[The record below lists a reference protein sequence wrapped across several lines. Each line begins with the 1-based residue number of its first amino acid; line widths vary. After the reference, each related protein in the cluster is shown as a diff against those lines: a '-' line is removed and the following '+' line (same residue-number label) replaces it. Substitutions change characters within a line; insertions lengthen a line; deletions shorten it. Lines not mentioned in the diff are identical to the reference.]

1 MQRKHLLLLVFIFCS
16 AIAISQTVLQTK
28 KEKKIFSEHG
38 GERTDEY
45 HWLSNPKDSN
55 VINHLKAENAYVN
68 DYLKNTEP
76 LQKKIYDE
84 LVGRIE
90 QKYVSLPN
98 KQNGYWYYTRFDE
111 GKQYPYYA
119 RKKATTTAAE
129 EIMLDVPKMAE
140 AHKIFL
146 VRGWRVNADN
156 NLLAYGIDTS
166 GDRRSTLYIK
176 DLNKKELLPDIIS
189 NTSGSYAWS
198 KDNKTLY
205 YVLNDHTVRG
215 YKVMQHSVGT
225 DPLLDKELYTEKDST
240 YSVFLQVSKNR
251 DYIFITSGSTMTTE
265 QRYINAKDPSAPP
278 VIIQPR
284 QANLEYYATYVE
296 GDKFHIYTNKDAKNY
311 KYVTAP
317 VSNPSINSWEDI
329 IPHNEKAFLENAQF
343 LKDYYVVQTKENG
356 LTQIKIFDRNKNKW
370 NNVSFGQD
378 AYVANMYMATDD
390 YTTDSIRYSFTS
402 LITPNTD
409 YLYNLKTGQKKLL
422 KQQKVGS
429 SFDVAKYE
437 TKRIWINATDG
448 TKVPVSL
455 AYKKDQFKKDG
466 KNPLYLYAY
475 GSYGAN
481 SDPYFNSSVI
491 SLLDRGAVY
500 AIAHIRGG
508 TELGRAWYE
517 GGKVLTK
524 KNTFTDFI
532 DAAQTL
538 VNEKY
543 TSPDRLFAN
552 GVSAGGML
560 MGAVTNMRPDL
571 FRGII
576 AEVPWMDVI
585 TDMYNTDLP
594 LTTLEYDEWGDPN
607 KKEHYDYMLSWSPQD
622 NIKKAKYPA
631 IFATAGLNDTQV
643 PYFSAAKWVVKIREN
658 NLGNNPILLKINMG
672 AGHGGESGR
681 FERQKLTALK
691 YTFILDQLGWNE
703 KTKTYQAAK
712 KAF

>member
-1 MQRKHLLLLVFIFCS
+1 M
-16 AIAISQTVLQTK
+16 
-28 KEKKIFSEHG
+28 
-38 GERTDEY
+38 
-45 HWLSNPKDSN
+45 
-55 VINHLKAENAYVN
+55 
-68 DYLKNTEP
+68 
-76 LQKKIYDE
+76 
-84 LVGRIE
+84 
-90 QKYVSLPN
+90 
-98 KQNGYWYYTRFDE
+98 
-111 GKQYPYYA
+111 
-119 RKKATTTAAE
+119 
-129 EIMLDVPKMAE
+129 
-140 AHKIFL
+140 
-146 VRGWRVNADN
+146 
-156 NLLAYGIDTS
+156 
-166 GDRRSTLYIK
+166 
-176 DLNKKELLPDIIS
+176 
-189 NTSGSYAWS
+189 
-198 KDNKTLY
+198 
-205 YVLNDHTVRG
+205 
-215 YKVMQHSVGT
+215 
-225 DPLLDKELYTEKDST
+225 
-240 YSVFLQVSKNR
+240 
-251 DYIFITSGSTMTTE
+251 
-265 QRYINAKDPSAPP
+265 
-278 VIIQPR
+278 
-284 QANLEYYATYVE
+284 
-296 GDKFHIYTNKDAKNY
+296 
-311 KYVTAP
+311 
-317 VSNPSINSWEDI
+317 
-329 IPHNEKAFLENAQF
+329 
-343 LKDYYVVQTKENG
+343 
-356 LTQIKIFDRNKNKW
+356 
-370 NNVSFGQD
+370 
-378 AYVANMYMATDD
+378 
-390 YTTDSIRYSFTS
+390 
-402 LITPNTD
+402 
-409 YLYNLKTGQKKLL
+409 
-422 KQQKVGS
+422 
-429 SFDVAKYE
+429 
-437 TKRIWINATDG
+437 
-448 TKVPVSL
+448 PVSL

-543 TSPDRLFAN
+543 TSSDRLFAN

-658 NLGNNPILLKINMG
+658 NLGNNPVLLKVNMG

-691 YTFILDQLGWNE
+691 YAFVLDQLGWNE
-703 KTKTYQAAK
+703 ETKTYQAAK